1 MVVLTSLISENSS
14 KESFPLEGVKR
25 PITGSESSASLSP
38 SSAVEE
44 TRCDDHLEEL
54 ELDHDGKAHSPLPEP
69 RVSVSPENPGWRGHF
84 QLLEFL
90 KIRIDMAANNL
101 EINRLLDSV
110 DRALARTSR
119 TRELGF
125 RRMHKTQES
134 LRAAQNI
141 QEETNTDGE
150 ETESEKAEEGD
161 DGVDTPPPPIPRI
174 CWQ

>member
-1 MVVLTSLISENSS
+1 MRPSLTSENSS
-14 KESFPLEGVKR
+14 KETFAGEGVKR
-25 PITGSESSASLSP
+25 PITGSESNTSLTP

-44 TRCDDHLEEL
+44 TRCDDDLEER
-54 ELDHDGKAHSPLPEP
+54 ELGHNEKRNSPLPEP
-69 RVSVSPENPGWRGHF
+69 RGSVSPKNPGRQSNF

-90 KIRIDMAANNL
+90 KIRLDMAANNM
-101 EINRLLDSV
+101 EINRLLANV
-110 DRALARTSR
+110 DRALDRTSR

-125 RRMHKTQES
+125 RRMREAQES

-141 QEETNTDGE
+141 KDETISDGE